1 MASHNIVG
9 NARHSSTEE
18 ERSQDS
24 PVAFLSA
31 GHRFCSAS
39 RSLGADR
46 YILRGANGTVCNDGT
61 MRLGHREER
70 SESIQVKR
78 LTSIRDI
85 ESVAT
90 IFPFESIPDRYP

>member
-1 MASHNIVG
+1 
-9 NARHSSTEE
+9 
-18 ERSQDS
+18 
-24 PVAFLSA
+24 
-31 GHRFCSAS
+31 
-39 RSLGADR
+39 
-46 YILRGANGTVCNDGT
+46 